1 MAIAKQV
8 FIPRELMQ
16 NGIDLCKQNVSD
28 FLKDAKLIV
37 SEGRLDH
44 AYVIVEFA
52 IEEFGK
58 IVMLN
63 EALSLNTN
71 DPILVNESVF
81 KSHNEKSTKAWVIL
95 NPKYRIIFD
104 EGAYDENVY
113 DPRFYQTNTTASH
126 NTRLE
131 FAFVGFD
138 GNRWVLGREIK
149 KSLLENLITHVDDM
163 LTKI

>member
-8 FIPRELMQ
+8 LIPRGLMQ

-28 FLKDAKLIV
+28 FLKDAKFMV
-37 SEGRLDH
+37 REGRLDH

-71 DPILVNESVF
+71 DPVLVKESVF
-81 KSHNEKSTKAWVIL
+81 KSHNEKSTNAWVVL

-104 EGAYDENVY
+104 EGAYDESVY

-126 NTRLE
+126 NTLLDC
-131 FAFVGFD
+131 AFVGFD
-138 GNRWVLGREIK
+138 GNRWVLGTKIK
-149 KSLLENLITHVDDM
+149 QSLLENLITHVDDM